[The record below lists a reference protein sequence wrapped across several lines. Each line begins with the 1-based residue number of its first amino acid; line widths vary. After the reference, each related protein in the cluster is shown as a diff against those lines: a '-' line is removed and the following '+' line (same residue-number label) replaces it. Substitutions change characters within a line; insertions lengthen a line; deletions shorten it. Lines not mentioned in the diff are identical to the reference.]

1 MRFLSII
8 IFLAAALDVVAQDYS
23 IKGKVLDSGQPFEL
37 ANVVLQTQDSVF
49 VTGVATDT
57 KGGFKIE
64 KVTPGNYRLIVSAI
78 GYINN
83 VIELQGFSKSVDLGE
98 IVLEEETER
107 LDEVTVTASNEVNK
121 ADRKVIFPNKQQ
133 LAVST
138 NGVNLLNALQL
149 PHLEVSVLNN
159 KVSLTTREYLQL
171 RLNGV
176 KVSEQDL
183 MAVQPQDVIR
193 IEYIE
198 NPGVRYGNAGAVIN
212 YITRRHES
220 GGAVALNLT
229 QSPHRPF
236 TNYNVSA
243 KANYKKSEF
252 GFNYMGN
259 VQKYHKMIRE
269 NEESF
274 LYEDGSREMRKEIA
288 KPGDASFNEHYFLLN
303 YNVQPSDKDYFNATL
318 GYSFF
323 RTNEDY
329 YNEMTNT
336 WNPGQLLQLSDLT
349 ERKNHIP
356 KLDLYWAHTFNKKQ
370 TFIVNAVG
378 TYMDSYNNRIYQE
391 SLKNQALTDL
401 LSTVNGEKY
410 SFIGEAIY
418 EKEWNAGRLSAGLKH
433 TQASIN
439 NEYTGTVRYM
449 NDMKESDT
457 YAYTQFS
464 GKVKKIDYMAGVG
477 VSRSWL
483 KQEGAD
489 GYETYTFRPTLSVT
503 YTPVERFYIRVNGS
517 VENFSP
523 SLGDLSR
530 VEQYIDSLQIRRG
543 NPELKPYKSYKL
555 TGNSE
560 FRFGKSALSVW
571 GMYTNIPDVI
581 MEETYREGDLFIR
594 TNENQKRIQQVM
606 GSLTFRTRFLHDII
620 NLSLTGGVNHFVS
633 DGYTYHHKYTN
644 WYYRASLFA
653 NYKKWGLM
661 YNQYSAYNTFWG
673 EQVHGGMNG
682 QELLLTFRHKD
693 LNVGLGMINPFTTS
707 KEEKINKNRYA
718 SYRRIHSFEDASH
731 MVVLQLSWNVNFGR
745 KYNAKQ
751 KALNNSD
758 TNSGIMGAG
767 R

>member
-1 MRFLSII
+1 
-8 IFLAAALDVVAQDYS
+8 
-23 IKGKVLDSGQPFEL
+23 
-37 ANVVLQTQDSVF
+37 
-49 VTGVATDT
+49 
-57 KGGFKIE
+57 
-64 KVTPGNYRLIVSAI
+64 
-78 GYINN
+78 
-83 VIELQGFSKSVDLGE
+83 
-98 IVLEEETER
+98 
-107 LDEVTVTASNEVNK
+107 
-121 ADRKVIFPNKQQ
+121 
-133 LAVST
+133 
-138 NGVNLLNALQL
+138 
-149 PHLEVSVLNN
+149 
-159 KVSLTTREYLQL
+159 
-171 RLNGV
+171 
-176 KVSEQDL
+176 
-183 MAVQPQDVIR
+183 
-193 IEYIE
+193 
-198 NPGVRYGNAGAVIN
+198 
-212 YITRRHES
+212 
-220 GGAVALNLT
+220 
-229 QSPHRPF
+229 
-236 TNYNVSA
+236 
-243 KANYKKSEF
+243 
-252 GFNYMGN
+252 
-259 VQKYHKMIRE
+259 
-269 NEESF
+269 
-274 LYEDGSREMRKEIA
+274 
-288 KPGDASFNEHYFLLN
+288 
-303 YNVQPSDKDYFNATL
+303 
-318 GYSFF
+318 
-323 RTNEDY
+323 
-329 YNEMTNT
+329 
-336 WNPGQLLQLSDLT
+336 
-349 ERKNHIP
+349 
-356 KLDLYWAHTFNKKQ
+356 
-370 TFIVNAVG
+370 
-378 TYMDSYNNRIYQE
+378 MDSYNNRIYQE